1 MARRKKAK
9 TQERQRDAAV
19 VMFLSLNMILLAFF
33 ILLVAL
39 SQQDQT
45 RAARLAIEVR
55 RAFQSFG
62 GTFLGVGTQV
72 DQSGVSRERNPLESS
87 QRVEDFLG
95 ELTRFVEENEDR
107 EALSYEITSEGLII
121 NLSEAFTFEEGSAV
135 IQERSLPLF
144 NNIYN
149 MILRT
154 SNPVRIE
161 GHTDDASRVAGEV
174 ADPFRLSAQRALA
187 VFRYFAS
194 SGVIPPSRF
203 RVIGYGPNRPIAS
216 NLTAEGRALNRR
228 VTIVFVGRLRRID
241 EGGQ

>member
-1 MARRKKAK
+1 MAQRKKAK
-9 TQERQRDAAV
+9 AEPRKRDAAT

-39 SQQDQT
+39 SQQDES

-62 GTFLGVGTQV
+62 GSFLGVGTQV
-72 DQSGVSRERNPLESS
+72 DQSGVSREQNPLESS
-87 QRVEDFLG
+87 KRVEDFLG
-95 ELTRFVEENEDR
+95 ELTRFAEENEER
-107 EALSYEITSEGLII
+107 EALSYEITSQGLII

-144 NNIYN
+144 NNIYD

-154 SNPVRIE
+154 TNPVRIE
-161 GHTDDASRVAGEV
+161 GHTDDASQVDNEAG
-174 ADPFRLSAQRALA
+174 DPFRLSAQRALA

-194 SGVIPPSRF
+194 SGVIPPGRF
-203 RVIGYGPNRPIAS
+203 QAIGYGPYRPIAN
-216 NLTAEGRALNRR
+216 NLTAEGRAQNRR

-241 EGGQ
+241 EAER